1 MTKPR
6 QTGQSLIEYLVCLT
20 AISIALFLPMGD
32 DPPVLRQLTAALVAT
47 VRGIQML
54 LSIS

>member
-6 QTGQSLIEYLVCLT
+6 QTGQSLIEYLICLT

-32 DPPVLRQLTAALVAT
+32 DPPVLRQLTVALVAT